1 MNYFI
6 NVKTARQLI
15 NNLLMSVG
23 DIDEEVYIKICRRD
37 ENGVVTHVSV
47 NPISYIDAHNNLC
60 IEESQVKF
68 VKYI

>member
-1 MNYFI
+1 
-6 NVKTARQLI
+6 
-15 NNLLMSVG
+15 MSVG

-60 IEESQVKF
+60 IEESQIKF